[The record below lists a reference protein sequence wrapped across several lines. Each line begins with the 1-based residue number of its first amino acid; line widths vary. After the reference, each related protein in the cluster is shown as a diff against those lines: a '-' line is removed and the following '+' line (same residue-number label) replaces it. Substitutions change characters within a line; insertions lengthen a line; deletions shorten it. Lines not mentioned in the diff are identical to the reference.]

1 MMSDQHDFSDPTE
14 IRHVIGAA
22 GSFSLNNI
30 SGDIRLRGIDGDEV
44 VVRARSD
51 RGRGD
56 WLPLVVRRGEG
67 SLSIEIEQRGPL
79 PFGLGWRSVPGI
91 EFDVTLPRG
100 ARVEINAVSSDVDA
114 RGLAGDQEFRT
125 VSGDMSLDVEGGRVA
140 MTTVSGDLRL
150 VASKSVEPRVSTT
163 SGDVEIVAPE
173 IRALKVRTVS
183 GDAELRG
190 AFDAGD
196 YHNVETVSGDVSI
209 SAQAGLTVDVKRGI
223 DLSGNGGRQRVVG
236 DGAARL
242 RFHSLSGDL
251 ELSGELAQTTGRPTP
266 PAPPAAPRP
275 PQPPQPNS
283 LEILQAL
290 ERGEIDVEEA
300 ARRLEGAG
308 SRG

>member
-1 MMSDQHDFSDPTE
+1 MSDQPDYPDPTE

-22 GSFSLNNI
+22 GSFSLHNI
-30 SGDIRLRGIDGDEV
+30 SGDITLRGVDGDEV
-44 VVRARSD
+44 VVRARSE

-79 PFGLGWRSVPGI
+79 LFGLGWRHVPGI

-100 ARVEINAVSSDVDA
+100 ARVDVNAVSSDVDA
-114 RGLAGDQEFRT
+114 RGLTGEQEFRT
-125 VSGDMSLDVEGGRVA
+125 VSGDLDLNAEGGRVTI
-140 MTTVSGDLRL
+140 TTVSGDARL
-150 VASKSVEPRVSTT
+150 VAAEPIEPRVSTT
-163 SGDVEIVAPE
+163 SGDVEILAPL
-173 IRALKVRTVS
+173 IRALTVRTVS
-183 GDAELRG
+183 GDAELRA
-190 AFDAGD
+190 AFDAGA

-209 SAQAGLTVDVKRGI
+209 NAQAGLTVEVKRGI

-242 RFHSLSGDL
+242 RFRSLSGDL
-251 ELSGELAQTTGRPTP
+251 ELTGERPQASGRPMP
-266 PAPPAAPRP
+266 PAPPEAPRP
-275 PQPPQPNS
+275 PRPTQPNS

-308 SRG
+308 SHG